1 MRSTA
6 APFQGGQSGSL
17 TVDLQPGTYQIWCPV
32 GDHKGKGMDTTITV
46 G

>member
-6 APFQGGQSGSL
+6 APFQGGHSGSL